1 MAAATSSPAP
11 PVTADGTKALADRLN
26 RWEADGTLDRVLS
39 LVEGIVGITDATT
52 ETTVANTGARLVS
65 ILGLLDQVAQDTR
78 AREGL
83 VLLLERIGEW
93 KETGALDTLVTLAE
107 GAVGV
112 AQATTDTMI
121 AEAGSSLI
129 GGMRF
134 VQGLPPWDD
143 VEPVLRSFR
152 ESAPALPTLLAA
164 VEVLKDRDT
173 LEREV
178 QAIPPVTGIF
188 ALGRTLRD
196 PEINRGLRVMLAMMK
211 QVGRASAS
219 TAPGR
224 PSG

>member
-1 MAAATSSPAP
+1 MAGATPSAPTPAP
-11 PVTADGTKALADRLN
+11 SPDGSKALAERLN

-39 LVEGIVGITDATT
+39 LVEGVVGITDATT

-65 ILGLLDQVAQDTR
+65 ILGLLDQLAQDTR

-107 GAVGV
+107 GLVGV
-112 AQATTDTMI
+112 AQATTDTMV

-134 VQGLPPWDD
+134 VQGLPPWDE

-152 ESAPALPTLLAA
+152 ESAPALPTVLAA
-164 VEVLKDRDT
+164 VEVLKDPVR

-178 QAIPPVTGIF
+178 QAIPPVTGVF

-196 PEINRGLRVMLAMMK
+196 PEIQRGVRVMLAMMK
-211 QVGRASAS
+211 QVGRASGGAS
-219 TAPGR
+219 PG
-224 PSG
+224 